1 MTTPR
6 IRSLVS
12 LAAALIVTLMI
23 GGCASA
29 PPRVTTDVSAATVR
43 FDNEARGYV
52 QVYLV
57 GARQEWH
64 LGRVAP
70 GARATLQ
77 IPTAALAEDA
87 GLMWFAVL
95 PGDRVTM
102 RAAAEP
108 RAATTIGQPISEML
122 SQRWSFS
129 QLTTT
134 GQITSLRL
142 GSSRPPIANP

>member
-29 PPRVTTDVSAATVR
+29 PSRLATDVPAATVR
-43 FDNEARGYV
+43 FDNEARDYV
-52 QVYLV
+52 HVYLV
-57 GARQEWH
+57 GARQEWL

-70 GARATLQ
+70 GARARLQ

-87 GLMWFAVL
+87 GMMWFAVL

-102 RAAAEP
+102 RAAGEA
-108 RAATTIGQPISEML
+108 RAATTIGQPMTALL
-122 SQRWSFS
+122 SQRWTFS

-134 GQITSLRL
+134 GQITSLSL
-142 GSSRPPIANP
+142 GSPRPVVANP